1 MLRRILVGLDGS
13 PLAETILQTVRALA
27 ARLGSEIVLL
37 HVTHVPEMVRAMDP
51 GPTLGEVVEQE
62 RVRAQSYLEKVTER
76 IAGAGFAV
84 QTAVCAGEAAAEI
97 VRYAERERV
106 DLIALATH
114 GRSGMQRWV
123 YGSVADAVLH
133 GTTTPLLL
141 LLACHGGPERTQV
154 RSVTRAGG
162 EAAVERRRTG
172 LQTQAAVQHVSE
184 IHTPLRCKSDAT
196 SRARSR

>member
-13 PLAETILQTVRALA
+13 LLAETILQTVRALA

-62 RVRAQSYLEKVTER
+62 RVRAQSYLERVTER

-97 VRYAERERV
+97 VRYAERERI

-123 YGSVADAVLH
+123 CGRVADAVLH
-133 GTTTPLLL
+133 STTIPLLL
-141 LLACHGGPERTQV
+141 LRPTAEGAALSPEV
-154 RSVTRAGG
+154 RSPRRA
-162 EAAVERRRTG
+162 RRRIVARGGRVVRGGGACPCAHTHFEE
-172 LQTQAAVQHVSE
+172 AR
-184 IHTPLRCKSDAT
+184 TPLNE
-196 SRARSR
+196 